1 MLTPESLPSLQRTLA
16 AIGLDGW
23 LLFDFQGT
31 NPIAAGVLGLR
42 GMVTRRVFALIPRE
56 GAPVAV
62 THEIEQGPWRD
73 WPAAWK
79 RERYGSWKALESL
92 LARLVGGKRIAM
104 EYSPGD
110 AVPYVDRI
118 PAGVLELVRHAGA
131 TVVSSAELVTRFYA
145 VWTAD
150 HLASHR
156 RAAKIVATAARE
168 GLALAGARAR
178 TEAPMAE
185 HELQSWLSDR
195 LHRDGLEFDHPPIV
209 AVGANAADAHYA
221 PSSSRPRPIQPGD
234 VVLVD
239 LWGKEPR
246 GVYADQTWMASVGEP
261 SKRAVSVWEA
271 VRDARDA
278 AISLLRER
286 VTAGTPLKG
295 ADLDDAARGVIAARG
310 FGDRFVHRTGHSID
324 PRSLHGA
331 GPHLDNFE
339 TREERQLLPGVGFSI
354 EPGIYVP
361 GEIGVRSEVNAWVG
375 DGSVVITPE
384 DPQRELIRV

>member
-1 MLTPESLPSLQRTLA
+1 VLTPESLPSLQRTLA

-185 HELQSWLSDR
+185 HELQS
-195 LHRDGLEFDHPPIV
+195 
-209 AVGANAADAHYA
+209 
-221 PSSSRPRPIQPGD
+221 
-234 VVLVD
+234 
-239 LWGKEPR
+239 
-246 GVYADQTWMASVGEP
+246 
-261 SKRAVSVWEA
+261 
-271 VRDARDA
+271 
-278 AISLLRER
+278 
-286 VTAGTPLKG
+286 
-295 ADLDDAARGVIAARG
+295 
-310 FGDRFVHRTGHSID
+310 
-324 PRSLHGA
+324 
-331 GPHLDNFE
+331 
-339 TREERQLLPGVGFSI
+339 
-354 EPGIYVP
+354 
-361 GEIGVRSEVNAWVG
+361 
-375 DGSVVITPE
+375 
-384 DPQRELIRV
+384 